1 MNKMNIES
9 SLQAIALKA
18 IEQLYELKI
27 DSVEIQPTRPDFEGD
42 LTIVVFPLFK
52 LIKTSPIVL
61 ANSLGNYILENEK
74 SFTSFN
80 VVSGFLNI
88 VVADNYYLNNFVVIN
103 LK

>member
-42 LTIVVFPLFK
+42 LTIVVFPLLK
-52 LIKTSPIVL
+52 LIKTYFITYLKP
-61 ANSLGNYILENEK
+61 SLG
-74 SFTSFN
+74 S
-80 VVSGFLNI
+80 VFLFLLSI
-88 VVADNYYLNNFVVIN
+88 IIIN
-103 LK
+103 GY